1 MIDVGVNVPGVGGV
15 GKGVAAAGVP
25 AGGVNVLGTGS
36 VGPGVSNTGEPQ
48 GSGVTTNGNCVGVA
62 SASRLSV
69 AFGVGAGGLV
79 GVSVGTVGTV
89 IAVGVSVGTMGIS
102 VGVSVGIVV
111 GVSVGSSGVLVGVSA
126 CPWTVAVGVSNSGER
141 VITSNSARA
150 TSGLVIAIE
159 TAASVTASLRGAATE
174 PWAALLP

>member
-15 GKGVAAAGVP
+15 GKGVAGAGVP
-25 AGGVNVLGTGS
+25 CVGVNVLGTGS

-48 GSGVTTNGNCVGVA
+48 GSGVTTNGNCVVVA

-79 GVSVGTVGTV
+79 GVSVGTVGTL
-89 IAVGVSVGTMGIS
+89 IGVGVSVGTVGIS
-102 VGVSVGIVV
+102 VGVSVGIGV

-126 CPWTVAVGVSNSGER
+126 CPWTVAVGVSNSGVS
-141 VITSNSARA
+141 VISSNALCGSNSL
-150 TSGLVIAIE
+150 TIAIE
-159 TAASVTASLRGAATE
+159 TVELVVVLVGGVTKPCA
-174 PWAALLP
+174 